1 MHRLPSEIPQHEIES
16 IKLMAIVHRLQT
28 IMVNENLTPTEL
40 VGCAEIVRDN
50 YDKQQAD
57 TIRTATM
64 STIAN
69 AVGPKTRFRYWWVEQ
84 RATLGVSLFRRDS
97 PQPAL

>member
-1 MHRLPSEIPQHEIES
+1 
-16 IKLMAIVHRLQT
+16 MAIVHRLQQ

-50 YDKQQAD
+50 YGKLDSISRPTQYAP
-57 TIRTATM
+57 TT

-69 AVGPKTRFRYWWVEQ
+69 VVKR
-84 RATLGVSLFRRDS
+84 
-97 PQPAL
+97 